1 MDESEYRVSQGG
13 GVPWRDLGRAENHRP
28 SERDVSIT
36 GVETM
41 ALAGNFTWGI
51 VKLETDIGYGLGETF
66 RAEAALDMAERLES
80 DLVGENPLDT
90 DRIVDLLNQRYTG
103 CGRIGQAAFTAIE
116 TACYDL
122 KGKLL
127 DVPVYELLGGKYR
140 DEIEIYCDTHAGASL
155 RETTTADSEGIY
167 TPEAYARAARAVVDE
182 GFSAL
187 KFDLDVPT
195 RPDVDTAARR
205 MDNDAIEHK
214 RSLVEAVRDE
224 IGYGVDLGVD
234 LHWNFTVETA
244 IRLGRKLEPYDLAW
258 IEDPV
263 PPEKLDAQRRVTE
276 ALESPVLTG
285 ENLVTPARF
294 EAYARRG
301 AMDVAAPDVTK
312 CGGLGALRKIATVCD
327 LHGLPLAPHNI
338 ASPVGTVAGVHACAT
353 IPNVLHLEW
362 HSRDV
367 PWWNDLVRRTD
378 GGGPILE
385 DGRIDVP
392 EGPGLGIEIDPDVA
406 RRHLTDG
413 SELIV

>member
-1 MDESEYRVSQGG
+1 M
-13 GVPWRDLGRAENHRP
+13 
-28 SERDVSIT
+28 
-36 GVETM
+36 
-41 ALAGNFTWGI
+41 
-51 VKLETDIGYGLGETF
+51 
-66 RAEAALDMAERLES
+66 
-80 DLVGENPLDT
+80 
-90 DRIVDLLNQRYTG
+90 
-103 CGRIGQAAFTAIE
+103 
-116 TACYDL
+116 
-122 KGKLL
+122 
-127 DVPVYELLGGKYR
+127 
-140 DEIEIYCDTHAGASL
+140 
-155 RETTTADSEGIY
+155 
-167 TPEAYARAARAVVDE
+167 
-182 GFSAL
+182 
-187 KFDLDVPT
+187 
-195 RPDVDTAARR
+195 
-205 MDNDAIEHK
+205 
-214 RSLVEAVRDE
+214 
-224 IGYGVDLGVD
+224 D

-327 LHGLPLAPHNI
+327 LHGLALAPHNI
-338 ASPVGTVAGVHACAT
+338 ASPVGTIAGVHACAA
-353 IPNVLHLEW
+353 ISNVLHLEW
-362 HSRDV
+362 HARDV

-378 GGGPILE
+378 GDGPILE

-406 RRHLTDG
+406 RRHLADG